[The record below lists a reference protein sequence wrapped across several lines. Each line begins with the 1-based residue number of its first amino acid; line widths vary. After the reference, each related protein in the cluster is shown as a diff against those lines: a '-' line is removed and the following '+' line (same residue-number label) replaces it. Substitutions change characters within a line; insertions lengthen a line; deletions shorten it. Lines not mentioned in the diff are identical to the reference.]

1 MLGVIAN
8 AVAVILGAIF
18 GLVFKKGISQR
29 VSDELMVPVALVC
42 VYIGISGILKCNNT
56 LIIVL
61 SMVIGTA
68 IGSTIDIDKHFND
81 FVNRIEAKFKKE
93 NSSTS
98 IAQGFIAGSLLFCVG
113 AMTIVGSLEAGLTG
127 NNETLYSKSILDFIS
142 SIVLTTA
149 NGIGVMFSS
158 LFVFVFQGSIVM
170 LSKLISPFLS
180 DPVVC
185 DMTTCGSLI
194 IIALSFNLLKIT
206 KIKLMNLMPSV
217 FLPILFYL
225 FVK

>member
-18 GLVFKKGISQR
+18 GLIFKKGISQR

-61 SMVIGTA
+61 SMVIGTT
-68 IGSTIDIDKHFND
+68 IGSTIDIDKHFNV

>member
-42 VYIGISGILKCNNT
+42 IYIGISGILKCNNT

-68 IGSTIDIDKHFND
+68 IGSTIDIDKHFNV

-113 AMTIVGSLEAGLTG
+113 AMTIVGSLEVGLTG